1 MGKCIHPNG
10 DLYKQVD
17 GVAMGS
23 PLGPIFAN
31 YYMGNLE
38 TQVLS
43 SLSPDLTPVAYCRY
57 VDDVF
62 LLVHKAHVLYNL
74 RDLFER
80 KSVLKFTYE
89 IETNKKLA
97 FLDCM
102 ISKTPGTLVT
112 DVFVKETNTGEC
124 MSYNSF
130 APHRYKTSN
139 PHVTQPSI

>member
-1 MGKCIHPNG
+1 MLLVCTTESIFRYPNG
-10 DLYKQVD
+10 DLKKQVD

-23 PLGPIFAN
+23 PLGPLFAN

-74 RDLFER
+74 KDLFER

-102 ISKTPGTLVT
+102 ISETPSTLVT
-112 DVFVKETNTGEC
+112 GVLSKRLIQGN
-124 MSYNSF
+124 
-130 APHRYKTSN
+130 A
-139 PHVTQPSI
+139 